1 MKKFLQK
8 FALGS
13 IGVFLVGATLQAHVL
28 DHDFGADTGLQ
39 EDDDEI
45 EMTLGFMFPF
55 DGTDYDTV
63 SINTNGGVTLG
74 IGGVFAGDSYVDYDL
89 WDDSYFESDFTA
101 VGNPI
106 IMPFETD
113 LDNGNGV
120 GTIHFK
126 TDASSAVMTWSGMA
140 AYEDDSVPLIT
151 FQLTLN
157 VDGSIVFG
165 YGAITGTG
173 DLVADLDQG
182 IVVGISNGAGDPPPA
197 SSDLSA
203 FLNIDG
209 TTQTVYE
216 IWCYDEIALGGD
228 CFDQTGRPDNSG
240 FDFAEETGVVF
251 TPNMTG
257 GFDLSDPA
265 APPPPPPPPP
275 PVILPAAGGSSSWG
289 CSVGP
294 SDGTIDPTLP
304 LLLLISLVYMLRR
317 RLI

>member
-8 FALGS
+8 IALGS
-13 IGVFLVGATLQAHVL
+13 IGVFLVGATLQAHLL

-39 EDDDEI
+39 ADDEYI

-55 DGTDYDTV
+55 DGTNYDTV
-63 SINTNGGVTLG
+63 AIGTNGGVTLG
-74 IGGVFAGDSYVDYDL
+74 VGGVFAGDQEVDYDI
-89 WDDSYFESDFTA
+89 WEDFEVQFTD

-106 IMPFETD
+106 ILPFGSD
-113 LDNGNGV
+113 LDNDDGV

-126 TDASSAVMTWSGMA
+126 TDASSAVMTWADMPA
-140 AYEDDSVPLIT
+140 HEDSTSALIT

-157 VDGSIVFG
+157 ADGSILFG
-165 YGAITGTG
+165 YGPITGSG
-173 DLVADLDQG
+173 DLTADLGEG

-197 SSDLSA
+197 KSDLSA
-203 FLNIDG
+203 AVNIDVNS
-209 TTQTVYE
+209 QTVYE
-216 IWCYDEIALGGD
+216 IWCYDEAAPGED
-228 CFDQTGRPDNSG
+228 CFDQMTTTDNNG

-265 APPPPPPPPP
+265 APPPP
-275 PVILPAAGGSSSWG
+275 VVLPESGGSSSWG